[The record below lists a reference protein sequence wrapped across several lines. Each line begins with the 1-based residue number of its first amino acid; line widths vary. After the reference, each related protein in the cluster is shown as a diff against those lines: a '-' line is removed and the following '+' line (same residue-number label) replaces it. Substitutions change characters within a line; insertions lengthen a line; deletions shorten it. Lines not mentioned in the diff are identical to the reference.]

1 VIQIM
6 VIIIYY
12 VKLRGLA
19 KERFKN
25 GESNDDYVKN
35 IYNIAKVNQREAPEV
50 GEGSSKYRLVLNY
63 GLWRRLY

>member
-1 VIQIM
+1 M

-25 GESNDDYVKN
+25 GESNDDYLLKN
-35 IYNIAKVNQREAPEV
+35 IYKI
-50 GEGSSKYRLVLNY
+50 
-63 GLWRRLY
+63 